1 MDLLCIEACKESLY
15 LSSLRINQN
24 MEKLNCYIS
33 QISESPL
40 LKKMWAK
47 MNQLIREGTDV
58 LSGDHQK
65 HLNMVYEGN
74 YAYFSDLS
82 TFELETAK
90 RCDLAVI
97 KDKFAPV
104 HYTIGLQNN
113 SAYYDIF
120 SQG

>member
-1 MDLLCIEACKESLY
+1 MAKSVVPFEFNQICVSEMLRFWTY
-15 LSSLRINQN
+15 LI
-24 MEKLNCYIS
+24 

-47 MNQLIREGTDV
+47 MNQFIHEGTDV
-58 LSGDHQK
+58 ISSNHQK
-65 HLNMVYEGN
+65 HLNMVYEGD

-82 TFELETAK
+82 TFKLETAE

-97 KDKFAPV
+97 RDKFAPI